1 MEIISILSLLV
12 VDLLCLAGVFSRRYQ
27 PTLLQMVGMMMIALW
42 GASELYRGYHS
53 LPEIA
58 MHASLAMYA
67 MGTALRHLKRHS
79 DWPCWKLL
87 TRTWTVIDRRAAHHT
102 FLRGR

>member
-1 MEIISILSLLV
+1 
-12 VDLLCLAGVFSRRYQ
+12 
-27 PTLLQMVGMMMIALW
+27 
-42 GASELYRGYHS
+42 
-53 LPEIA
+53 
-58 MHASLAMYA
+58 